1 MNYIGHNQWDG
12 RNFSNF
18 YQSVVNKKWDKVI
31 IFGQNEWQWE
41 GHNPYYFPLLIE
53 HCKNI
58 NQKIDVITGSC
69 EYLYPVEKVD
79 PLILSQVNV
88 FYWDTYWLGKTY
100 IALIDTGLATSIDPH
115 ANTTFKYTFISMNH
129 KPHRHRQLM
138 IDLLAKENLIDKNAV
153 SVHMENPT
161 IYKWKYFN
169 FSPRIL
175 EPEFINDKQQH
186 RLPKQYYE
194 SFCQLVSESSEDT
207 IMLSEKTA
215 VPLIIGK
222 PFLVA
227 GQKHFH
233 KFLKDK
239 GFELY
244 DEIFDYSFDD
254 VDNTEERYTLL
265 IKNLIELN
273 KTPLNELPNLQK
285 KIAPKIA
292 FNKSRAREIIYDMKL
307 YPQIALDVI
316 DHYKNTGNEIDRM
329 LIRNHL
335 TLESY
340 NNVYF

>member
-1 MNYIGHNQWDG
+1 MNYIGHNQWNGKD
-12 RNFSNF
+12 FYKF
-18 YQSVVNKKWDKVI
+18 YQSVVSKKWDKI
-31 IFGQNEWQWE
+31 ILFCQNEWQWE

-69 EYLYPVEKVD
+69 EHLYPIEKVD
-79 PLILSQVNV
+79 PAILSQVNV

-100 IALIDTGLATSIDPH
+100 KSLIDTGLAITIDPYID
-115 ANTTFKYTFISMNH
+115 TSYTYTFISMNH

-153 SVHMENPT
+153 SVHMEDPI
-161 IYKWKYFN
+161 IYKWRYFN

-215 VPLIIGK
+215 VPLIVGK

-254 VDNTEERYTLL
+254 VDNIEDRFILL
-265 IKNLIELN
+265 IKNFIELD
-273 KTPLNELPNLQK
+273 KIPLGELNQLHK

-292 FNKSRAREIIYDMKL
+292 YNKSKAREIIYDMNL

-316 DHYKNTGNEIDRM
+316 DHYKKTGNEIDHL
-329 LIRNHL
+329 LIYNYLR
-335 TLESY
+335 LESY
-340 NNVYF
+340 KNVNF